1 MFNFIITLL
10 KTNLYFLEEKT
21 TSKSS
26 NQTHIISLKQS
37 DDEFLNLLFSFLV
50 PQSDEDKNFIGKTRT
65 KIKRNEHN
73 IALIK
78 NPNFNAL
85 IDTGFLDTIDTLK
98 EKLHIHK
105 TDFKDITHIILTH
118 AHPDHIGALMSEEN
132 LFPKAQILIDKKEY
146 DFWIKSDR
154 QEIKNTLLKL
164 KNIEFINHSK
174 DLIFQNS
181 GIKAIPAYG
190 HTPGQ
195 NAIIIDDKI
204 VFWGDLLHL
213 YDIQIPKPKIAIKF
227 DIDQNEAIQTREK
240 LLKQFKERKLKIIG
254 THVPFIEPK
263 FLD

>member
-1 MFNFIITLL
+1 MFNFTTTLL
-10 KTNLYFLEEKT
+10 NSSKKKT
-21 TSKSS
+21 S
-26 NQTHIISLKQS
+26 NQIHIISLKQS

-50 PQSDEDKNFIGKTRT
+50 PQSDEDKNFIEKTRA

-73 IALIK
+73 IVLIK

-85 IDTGFLDTIDTLK
+85 IDTGFLDTIDALK
-98 EKLHIHK
+98 EKLHFHK

-118 AHPDHIGALMSEEN
+118 AHPDHIGALMGEEN
-132 LFPKAQILIDKKEY
+132 PFPKAKILIDKKEY

-164 KNIEFINHSK
+164 KNIDFIDHSK
-174 DLIFQNS
+174 DLIFPNS

-195 NAIIIDDKI
+195 NAIVIDDKM

-227 DIDQNEAIQTREK
+227 DIDQNGAIQTREK
-240 LLKQFKERKLKIIG
+240 LLQEFKERKLKVTG
-254 THVPFIEPK
+254 THLPFSEPR
-263 FLD
+263 FLN

>member
-1 MFNFIITLL
+1 
-10 KTNLYFLEEKT
+10 
-21 TSKSS
+21 
-26 NQTHIISLKQS
+26 
-37 DDEFLNLLFSFLV
+37 
-50 PQSDEDKNFIGKTRT
+50 RT

-73 IALIK
+73 IVLIK

-164 KNIEFINHSK
+164 KNIEFIDHSK

-240 LLKQFKERKLKIIG
+240 LLKEFKERKLKVIG
-254 THVPFIEPK
+254 THVPFIKPK